1 MSWYSSC
8 QRGGEGG
15 VPTTEG
21 RQHRSAE
28 QLTAT
33 DSVFSQ
39 FGRCTQCDLSDVG
52 LVDESDGQF
61 YCGACWG
68 EFLIADARAQMAL
81 QHAVSNDGLQS
92 RSAMRT
98 QLMRSPQNDR
108 GVSFALDRT
117 QRTRPQTT
125 QPAAAVARARLA
137 SSGNRNVR
145 GVFSASG
152 QRATPPTRPRSR
164 RVDAAANR
172 PHGSDA
178 DSDSDREL
186 PVVSLHAMDSL
197 EDLRAD
203 LFGVR
208 QELERRGGAD
218 LFGVRQELERIQH
231 RIEGDSDGER
241 ASSDEAD
248 ATSLDWESFAEYM
261 HDQGYDSEEA
271 ARIYDD
277 AEDSGS
283 NGEAD
288 AADTANGAEPEDD
301 AERREE
307 SSDTDSGDGGR

>member
-1 MSWYSSC
+1 MGSSHSSS
-8 QRGGEGG
+8 QREGEGG

-33 DSVFSQ
+33 DSVF
-39 FGRCTQCDLSDVG
+39 TQHGVCNQCHLRDVG
-52 LVDESDGQF
+52 LVDATDGRF

-68 EFLIADARAQMAL
+68 EFLIADARAQMAR

-98 QLMRSPQNDR
+98 QMIRSPQHDR
-108 GVSFALDRT
+108 GASSALDRM
-117 QRTRPQTT
+117 QRTGPQTT

-152 QRATPPTRPRSR
+152 QRATLPTRPRSR
-164 RVDAAANR
+164 RVDAAAKR

-186 PVVSLHAMDSL
+186 PVVSLHAMDSR
-197 EDLRAD
+197 EDLR
-203 LFGVR
+203 
-208 QELERRGGAD
+208 AD

-241 ASSDEAD
+241 ASSVEAD
-248 ATSLDWESFAEYM
+248 AASLDWESFAEYM

>member
-8 QRGGEGG
+8 LREGEGG

-33 DSVFSQ
+33 DSVF
-39 FGRCTQCDLSDVG
+39 TQHGLCNQCNLRDVG
-52 LVDESDGQF
+52 LVDATDGRF

-68 EFLIADARAQMAL
+68 DFLIADARAQMAL
-81 QHAVSNDGLQS
+81 QPAAS
-92 RSAMRT
+92 
-98 QLMRSPQNDR
+98 DR
-108 GVSFALDRT
+108 GASFVSDRT
-117 QRTRPQTT
+117 QRTRPQTR

-186 PVVSLHAMDSL
+186 PVVSLHAMDSR
-197 EDLRAD
+197 EDLR
-203 LFGVR
+203 
-208 QELERRGGAD
+208 AD

-241 ASSDEAD
+241 ASSVEAD
-248 ATSLDWESFAEYM
+248 AASLDWESFAEYM
-261 HDQGYDSEEA
+261 HDQGYDSEEV

-277 AEDSGS
+277 VEDSGS
-283 NGEAD
+283 DGEAD

>member
-1 MSWYSSC
+1 MEFPRRWVNSIVQQNSS
-8 QRGGEGG
+8 
-15 VPTTEG
+15 
-21 RQHRSAE
+21 RQQIPFSRSTVFSA
-28 QLTAT
+28 TCVMWVSCVDAT
-33 DSVFSQ
+33 D
-39 FGRCTQCDLSDVG
+39 GR
-52 LVDESDGQF
+52 F

-68 EFLIADARAQMAL
+68 EFLIADARAQMAR

-98 QLMRSPQNDR
+98 QMIRSPQHDR
-108 GVSFALDRT
+108 GASSALDRM
-117 QRTRPQTT
+117 QRTGPQTT

-178 DSDSDREL
+178 DSDSDQEL

-203 LFGVR
+203 LLGVR
-208 QELERRGGAD
+208 QELERKGGAE

-241 ASSDEAD
+241 ASSVEAD
-248 ATSLDWESFAEYM
+248 AASLDWESFAEPCR
-261 HDQGYDSEEA
+261 GPA
-271 ARIYDD
+271 ARVTCHGNQ
-277 AEDSGS
+277 DSPR
-283 NGEAD
+283 
-288 AADTANGAEPEDD
+288 T
-301 AERREE
+301 
-307 SSDTDSGDGGR
+307 

>member
-1 MSWYSSC
+1 MGSSHSSS
-8 QRGGEGG
+8 QREGEGG

-21 RQHRSAE
+21 RQHRSGE

-33 DSVFSQ
+33 DSVF
-39 FGRCTQCDLSDVG
+39 TQHGVCNQCNLRDVG
-52 LVDESDGQF
+52 LVDATDGRF

-68 EFLIADARAQMAL
+68 EFLIADARAQMAR

-98 QLMRSPQNDR
+98 QIRSPQHDL
-108 GVSFALDRT
+108 GASSALDRM
-117 QRTRPQTT
+117 QRTGPQTT

-145 GVFSASG
+145 GVFSAFG

-186 PVVSLHAMDSL
+186 PVVSLHAMDSR
-197 EDLRAD
+197 EDLR
-203 LFGVR
+203 
-208 QELERRGGAD
+208 AD

-241 ASSDEAD
+241 ASSVEAD
-248 ATSLDWESFAEYM
+248 AASLDWESFAEYM

>member
-1 MSWYSSC
+1 MWVSW
-8 QRGGEGG
+8 
-15 VPTTEG
+15 T
-21 RQHRSAE
+21 
-28 QLTAT
+28 
-33 DSVFSQ
+33 
-39 FGRCTQCDLSDVG
+39 
-52 LVDESDGQF
+52 DGQF

-81 QHAVSNDGLQS
+81 QPAAS
-92 RSAMRT
+92 
-98 QLMRSPQNDR
+98 DR
-108 GVSFALDRT
+108 GTSFVSDRR
-117 QRTRPQTT
+117 QRTGPQPT

-164 RVDAAANR
+164 RVDTAANR

-208 QELERRGGAD
+208 QELER
-218 LFGVRQELERIQH
+218 IQH

-241 ASSDEAD
+241 ASSVEAD
-248 ATSLDWESFAEYM
+248 AASLDWESFAEYM

>member
-1 MSWYSSC
+1 
-8 QRGGEGG
+8 
-15 VPTTEG
+15 
-21 RQHRSAE
+21 
-28 QLTAT
+28 
-33 DSVFSQ
+33 
-39 FGRCTQCDLSDVG
+39 
-52 LVDESDGQF
+52 
-61 YCGACWG
+61 
-68 EFLIADARAQMAL
+68 
-81 QHAVSNDGLQS
+81 
-92 RSAMRT
+92 
-98 QLMRSPQNDR
+98 MRSPQNDR

-208 QELERRGGAD
+208 QELER
-218 LFGVRQELERIQH
+218 IQH
-231 RIEGDSDGER
+231 RIEGDS
-241 ASSDEAD
+241 SVEAD
-248 ATSLDWESFAEYM
+248 AASLDWESFAEYM

>member
-1 MSWYSSC
+1 M
-8 QRGGEGG
+8 
-15 VPTTEG
+15 TDG
-21 RQHRSAE
+21 R
-28 QLTAT
+28 
-33 DSVFSQ
+33 
-39 FGRCTQCDLSDVG
+39 
-52 LVDESDGQF
+52 F

-68 EFLIADARAQMAL
+68 EFLIADARAQMAR

-98 QLMRSPQNDR
+98 QMIRSPQHDR
-108 GVSFALDRT
+108 GASSALDRM
-117 QRTRPQTT
+117 QRTGPQTT

-145 GVFSASG
+145 GVFSAFG

-178 DSDSDREL
+178 DSDSDQEL
-186 PVVSLHAMDSL
+186 PVVSLHAMDSR
-197 EDLRAD
+197 EDLR
-203 LFGVR
+203 
-208 QELERRGGAD
+208 AD

-241 ASSDEAD
+241 ASSVEAD
-248 ATSLDWESFAEYM
+248 AASLDWESFAEYM

>member
-1 MSWYSSC
+1 MMTGIALAGRAAAAGRGMGSSRSSS
-8 QRGGEGG
+8 QREGEGG

-21 RQHRSAE
+21 RQHRSGE

-33 DSVFSQ
+33 DSVF
-39 FGRCTQCDLSDVG
+39 TQHGFCNQCNWRDVG
-52 LVDESDGQF
+52 LVNATDGRF

-68 EFLIADARAQMAL
+68 DFLIADARAQMAL
-81 QHAVSNDGLQS
+81 QPAAS
-92 RSAMRT
+92 
-98 QLMRSPQNDR
+98 DR
-108 GVSFALDRT
+108 GASFVSDRT
-117 QRTRPQTT
+117 QRTRPQTR

-186 PVVSLHAMDSL
+186 PVVSLHAMDSRG
-197 EDLRAD
+197 DLRAD
-203 LFGVR
+203 LFGIR
-208 QELERRGGAD
+208 QELERRGGAE
-218 LFGVRQELERIQH
+218 LFGVRRELERIQH

-241 ASSDEAD
+241 ASSVEADEA
-248 ATSLDWESFAEYM
+248 SLDWESFAEYM